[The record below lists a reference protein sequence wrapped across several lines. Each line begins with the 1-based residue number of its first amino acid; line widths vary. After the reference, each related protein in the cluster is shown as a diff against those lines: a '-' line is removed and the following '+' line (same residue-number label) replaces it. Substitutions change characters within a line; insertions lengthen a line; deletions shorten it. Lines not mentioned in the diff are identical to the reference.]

1 MLNTV
6 RAAATALP
14 AAIFDR
20 RRMLLGLA
28 AASAAAASP
37 AAVAASKPA
46 PVEAAELL
54 DLGAKTAFALA
65 NYRKARAE
73 REAIVAAWSPKWPQ
87 PSACIIS
94 HSSAGRRAVDLEGNL
109 SPRGPHVIERERL
122 VENIAFFSEPQKFRK
137 NATAARIAA
146 SEETRLRLK
155 AERESMLVALD
166 DYQAQCDLMRNAS
179 GIIPAQSAED
189 IARAALLQ
197 HVRDVMALEPA
208 TMAGVLIQAEA
219 LEALASVPQ
228 LHRIS
233 WTGKTFQFSE
243 GYGERIAASILRIA
257 GNA

>member
-28 AASAAAASP
+28 AASTAAASP

-46 PVEAAELL
+46 PVEAAALL

-65 NYRKARAE
+65 NYRNARAE
-73 REAIVAAWSPKWPQ
+73 REAIVAAWAPKWPE
-87 PSACIIS
+87 PAACILNRS
-94 HSSAGRRAVDLEGNL
+94 DASKPVVNLEGDSDGRRVW
-109 SPRGPHVIERERL
+109 SREWL
-122 VENIAFFSEPQKFRK
+122 VENIAYFEAGPDFRK
-137 NATAARIAA
+137 NAKPERIARTKA
-146 SEETRLRLK
+146 AWAKFK
-155 AERESMLVALD
+155 AEREGYLASLDAYNAQCAMLV
-166 DYQAQCDLMRNAS
+166 NAS
-179 GIIPAQSAED
+179 GIRPAQAAEVA
-189 IARAALLQ
+189 ARNALQ
-197 HVRDVMALEPA
+197 SHVREVMALEPV

-219 LEALASVPQ
+219 LEALASIPQ
-228 LHRIS
+228 LHRVTWAGNS
-233 WTGKTFQFSE
+233 VRFHE